1 MIKLSTKVYH
11 YKNSIDGPGSV
22 DLTPRSFRADGQYTA
37 ERYFLM
43 LEKKKIEYIYMYE
56 HIITFIH
63 H

>member
-37 ERYFLM
+37 ERTVVFPYVRG
-43 LEKKKIEYIYMYE
+43 EEDRIYRYV
-56 HIITFIH
+56 
-63 H
+63 